1 MTGHQSAASTHTV
14 SGTHLRRVLCVMFA
28 TLALTL
34 SLGIGS
40 AGARAQEGP
49 VLSVRNNG
57 ETLSWT
63 AVGRRHLYKLL
74 SNGPEGRRVIEVGRR
89 SYRPPAIPGETV
101 AYRVRPAT
109 GEGAWS
115 NTVKITYPAVEEEAE
130 ESAPEAPKERP
141 SKPPKPPV
149 EEPVEQPESE
159 PPTGPEWPVE
169 SELPTTPEEEVPGT
183 RPGGMVVGLN
193 AGGWGPTA
201 FSDIAGAVNAV
212 RMESRFA
219 TDSEVG
225 AAANAGVSVASW
237 VLGTKGSI
245 GAIEPTKYAAEVV
258 SLFKRYGKG
267 GTFWAGR
274 PDLGGT
280 AVEVL
285 NEPGNP
291 YFWSDPTNYSAYVK
305 LLKTVH
311 EALAANFPEAIR
323 PRVLA
328 SWDGGEGPTSPF
340 GPAWAALGGLK
351 YCDGVTVHPYGGST
365 GQDGGALGGHTDVA
379 AAHAASEKP
388 VYVTEIGWPTA
399 IGQPSTGDSQQ
410 WTEAQ
415 QAQNITNFIV
425 WARQTEYVPM
435 VLYFNYV
442 DYGTNN
448 FYGIET
454 KTRAHKLGFRAL
466 AEA

>member
-1 MTGHQSAASTHTV
+1 MS
-14 SGTHLRRVLCVMFA
+14 A
-28 TLALTL
+28 TLALIL

-40 AGARAQEGP
+40 AGARAPEGP
-49 VLSVRNNG
+49 VLSVRSNG
-57 ETLSWT
+57 ETLAWT

-74 SNGPEGRRVIEVGRR
+74 SNGPEGRRVVEVGRR
-89 SYRPPAIPGETV
+89 NYRPPAIPGETV
-101 AYRVRPAT
+101 TYRVRPAS
-109 GEGAWS
+109 GESAWS
-115 NTVKITYPAVEEEAE
+115 NTVRITYPQAEEETGG
-130 ESAPEAPKERP
+130 SGTPEAPQEHP
-141 SKPPKPPV
+141 SKPPKPPA
-149 EEPVEQPESE
+149 EEPKAPVEPER
-159 PPTGPEWPVE
+159 PAGPEWPVE
-169 SELPTTPEEEVPGT
+169 PELPTAPEEEFGETLPGST
-183 RPGGMVVGLN
+183 VVGLN

-201 FSDIAGAVNAV
+201 FSDIAGAVDAV
-212 RMESRFA
+212 RMEARFA

-225 AAANAGVSVASW
+225 AAANAGVTVASW

-274 PDLGGT
+274 ADLGGT

-291 YFWSDPTNYSAYVK
+291 YFWSDPDNYSGYVK
-305 LLKTVH
+305 LLKAVH

-323 PRVLA
+323 PHVLA
-328 SWDGGEGPTSPF
+328 SWDGGEGPTSTF
-340 GPAWAALGGLK
+340 GSSWAALGGLN
-351 YCDGVTVHPYGGST
+351 YCDGVTVHGYGGST
-365 GQDGGALGGHTDVA
+365 GQDGGSLGGRSDVTS
-379 AAHAASEKP
+379 AHAGSGKP

-399 IGQPSTGDSQQ
+399 IGQPATGDSQQ

-415 QAQNITNFIV
+415 QAQNITNFIA

>member
-1 MTGHQSAASTHTV
+1 MAVHQSAASTHTV
-14 SGTHLRRVLCVMFA
+14 LGTRIRRALYVVFV

-34 SLGIGS
+34 SLGLDS
-40 AGARAQEGP
+40 AGARAQETP
-49 VLSVRNNG
+49 VLSVRGNG

-63 AVGRRHLYKLL
+63 AVGRRRQYKLL
-74 SNGPEGRRVIEVGRR
+74 SSGPEGRRLIEVGRR
-89 SYRPPAIPGETV
+89 SYRPPAVPGETV
-101 AYRVRPAT
+101 AYRVRLAT
-109 GEGAWS
+109 GGAWS
-115 NTVKITYPAVEEEAE
+115 NTVKIAYPAVPDEGEETG
-130 ESAPEAPKERP
+130 PKER
-141 SKPPKPPV
+141 PPKPPV
-149 EEPVEQPESE
+149 EESE
-159 PPTGPEWPVE
+159 GPAEEGSGGSEWPVE
-169 SELPTTPEEEVPGT
+169 SELPTKPEEELPGT

-212 RMESRFA
+212 RMEARFA

-237 VLGTKGSI
+237 VLGTKGAI

-305 LLKTVH
+305 LLKVVH
-311 EALAANFPEAIR
+311 EALAENFPAAIR

-328 SWDGGEGPTSPF
+328 SWDGGEGPSSTW
-340 GPAWAALGGLK
+340 GPSWAALGGLN
-351 YCDGVTVHPYGGST
+351 YVDGVTVHPYGGST
-365 GQDGGALGGHTDVA
+365 GQDGGALGGHTDVIG
-379 AAHAASEKP
+379 AHAASGKP
-388 VYVTEIGWPTA
+388 VYITEIGWPTA
-399 IGQPSTGDSQQ
+399 VGQPSTGDSQQ

-415 QAQNITNFIV
+415 QAQNITNFV
-425 WARQTEYVPM
+425 AWARQTEYVPM

>member
-1 MTGHQSAASTHTV
+1 MAVHQPAMSAQTV
-14 SGTHLRRVLCVMFA
+14 LGTHVRRVLFVVFA

-49 VLSVRNNG
+49 VLSVRGNG

-63 AVGRRHLYKLL
+63 AVGRRRLYKLL
-74 SNGPEGRRVIEVGRR
+74 SSGPEGRRVIEVGRR
-89 SYRPPAIPGETV
+89 SYRPPAVPGEKV

-109 GEGAWS
+109 GGGAWS
-115 NTVKITYPAVEEEAE
+115 NTVTIIYPAVPEEGEETGSQERPPKHPKPPAE
-130 ESAPEAPKERP
+130 ESEAPAGA
-141 SKPPKPPV
+141 
-149 EEPVEQPESE
+149 EEP
-159 PPTGPEWPVE
+159 GAEWPVE
-169 SELPTTPEEEVPGT
+169 SELPTRPEEELPGT

-201 FSDIAGAVNAV
+201 FSDIAGAVDAV
-212 RMESRFA
+212 RMEARFA

-225 AAANAGVSVASW
+225 AAANAGVTVASW

-258 SLFKRYGKG
+258 SLFKRYGEG

-291 YFWSDPTNYSAYVK
+291 YFWSDPTNYAAYVG
-305 LLKTVH
+305 LLKAVH
-311 EALAANFPEAIR
+311 EALAENFPEAIR

-328 SWDGGEGPTSPF
+328 SWDGGEGPSSTF
-340 GPAWAALGGLK
+340 GPSWAALGGLK
-351 YCDGVTVHPYGGST
+351 YCDGVTAHPYGGST
-365 GQDGGALGGHTDVA
+365 GQDGGALGGHADVA
-379 AAHAASEKP
+379 AAHAGSGKP

-399 IGQPSTGDSQQ
+399 IGAPSTGDSQQ

-415 QAQNITNFIV
+415 QAQNITNFV
-425 WARQTEYVPM
+425 GWARQTEYVPM